1 MATNQGDSSHKET
14 VNSSS
19 QVYNP
24 ANGHY
29 VKRDTESG
37 TFLSVK
43 TDGTPFKGARTEKVV
58 AKANPYLKKSIA
70 IKIEKAVIAVLNSKK
85 AKK

>member
-1 MATNQGDSSHKET
+1 MATNQGKSSNKESVKT
-14 VNSSS
+14 RS

-24 ANGHY
+24 ATGHY

-37 TFLSVK
+37 QFLSIK
-43 TDGTPFKGARTEKVV
+43 TDGTPFKGVRTEKVV
-58 AKANPYLKKSIA
+58 AKANPNLKKSVA